1 MAKKIKEEVIDLG
14 NGVELTMVLI
24 PAGKFLMGSPISE
37 EYRDEDETQHE
48 VTISKPFYMGKFEVT
63 QEQWELL
70 MGTNPSEFKGKK
82 IPVTN
87 ITWDDCQDFITK
99 LNKKTK
105 NKFRLPTEAEW
116 EYCCRA
122 GTKTAYFFGEYLNP
136 LNANYNNPEKEVES
150 EPLPVGR
157 DYKPNTFGLCDMHGN
172 VMEWCNDWYDDY
184 PDDDSIDP
192 QGPDEGETKV
202 FRSGSCF
209 EFPSELRSAYRGHQP
224 PYERFIVLG
233 FRLAM
238 TINTK

>member
-116 EYCCRA
+116 
-122 GTKTAYFFGEYLNP
+122 
-136 LNANYNNPEKEVES
+136 
-150 EPLPVGR
+150 
-157 DYKPNTFGLCDMHGN
+157 
-172 VMEWCNDWYDDY
+172 
-184 PDDDSIDP
+184 
-192 QGPDEGETKV
+192 
-202 FRSGSCF
+202 
-209 EFPSELRSAYRGHQP
+209 
-224 PYERFIVLG
+224 
-233 FRLAM
+233 
-238 TINTK
+238 